1 GRLPGRVD
9 CDAVPERQRWVGET
23 TGGELRQEPA
33 IGKLV
38 VQHDGVAGGVG
49 AARDREVRPER
60 AGVDGPEQAGPV
72 LGVHG
77 EGQVHNLDVVVRPD
91 VAVGIGRVYAE
102 TKEVRII
109 LIRQAFNCQQGT
121 GYS

>member
-1 GRLPGRVD
+1 VPVGSPVVEIATQFQNGRVGS
-9 CDAVPERQRWVGET
+9 ER
-23 TGGELRQEPA
+23 
-33 IGKLV
+33 
-38 VQHDGVAGGVG
+38 VG
-49 AARDREVRPER
+49 AVRDREVRPER
-60 AGVDGPEQAGPV
+60 AGVDGPEEAGPV

-102 TKEVRII
+102 TKEVKII
-109 LIRQAFNCQQGT
+109 LIRQAFKCQQGT